1 MVKKKR
7 VVKKKTNKKPKIV
20 SKIEKNKVFST
31 KVGLGVV
38 LKNLSIFI
46 FLFLISL
53 ALYATAIPKESGFSI
68 LFGIL
73 AIISFLISMA
83 FFLALLAL
91 LVLKWMKR

>member
-7 VVKKKTNKKPKIV
+7 VVKKKTNKRAKIV
-20 SKIEKNKVFST
+20 SKIENHRIFS
-31 KVGLGVV
+31 KFNFGLV

-46 FLFLISL
+46 LLFLISW
-53 ALYATAIPKESGFSI
+53 ALYAVVIPRESGFSI
-68 LFGIL
+68 LFGVL
-73 AIISFLISMA
+73 GIIFFLVSIA